1 MHIRRTIPLTLLS
14 LALLLLS
21 ACSTSPPP
29 GVTPVQPFDIKRYA
43 GHWYEI
49 ARLDHP
55 FERGLSRVS
64 ADYAINDDGTVQVTN
79 RGYDAKKNKWDEA
92 VGKARFGGASDV
104 GSLEVSFFGPFYGGY
119 HVVAL
124 DKDYGWAMV
133 IGNNRNYLW
142 ILARQPV
149 LDDAVLQPLLRQ
161 AQELGVAT
169 DKLIWVDQQGADE

>member
-1 MHIRRTIPLTLLS
+1 MHTRRTFAAALLS
-14 LALLLLS
+14 LALLLS

-29 GVTPVQPFDIKRYA
+29 GVTPVQPFELERYA
-43 GHWYEI
+43 GQWYEI

-64 ADYAINDDGTVQVTN
+64 AHYTINDDATVKVTN
-79 RGYDAKKNKWDEA
+79 RGYDAKKDRWSEA
-92 VGKARFGGASDV
+92 IGKGRAAGPADV

-119 HVVAL
+119 HIVAL
-124 DKDYGWAMV
+124 DEDYGWAMV

-142 ILARQPV
+142 ILAREPV

-161 AQELGVAT
+161 ASELGVVT
-169 DKLIWVDQQGADE
+169 DKLIWVEH